1 MQNKFKHSLWLLVFG
16 LWLATRPV
24 LAITPT
30 VSIQDLPSYVTVDN
44 FKLSCSALGGSEVQF
59 AFRKEGGIY
68 QDFGGVID
76 ITTNPC
82 QVNVGSS
89 QISEQT
95 KYYFKVTLDGN
106 VSNETS
112 TTYDVAGP
120 SPVTDYGKD
129 SGGNNNVVIH
139 WKNPNSEDLAK
150 VIIYRG
156 ETVDFSAD
164 SNHEITTVNGT
175 PNSEMTYTTDIPDN
189 TKTYYYSI
197 RAIDKAG
204 NSSSLV
210 GDGSTT
216 TTTTTVTQ
224 TQPQNGVSEV
234 RELPKEATGQVL
246 GEENVEDN
254 ESGDINENPSLI
266 EKVANTIP
274 NNKYVL
280 IGGGLI
286 LLAIILNIFFKK
298 YKNR

>member
-44 FKLSCSALGGSEVQF
+44 FKLSCSALGGSNIQF
-59 AFRKEGGIY
+59 AYKKEGGSY
-68 QDFGGVID
+68 QNFGGVID
-76 ITTNPC
+76 ITTDPC
-82 QVNVGSS
+82 QVQVGSS
-89 QISEQT
+89 QINEQT
-95 KYYFKVTLDGN
+95 KYHFKVILDGN
-106 VSNETS
+106 VNDETS

-189 TKTYYYSI
+189 TKTYYYSL
-197 RAIDKAG
+197 RAVDKAG

-210 GDGSTT
+210 GDGSATITT
-216 TTTTTVTQ
+216 TIATQ
-224 TQPQNGVSEV
+224 AQSENGVSEV
-234 RELPKEATGQVL
+234 RQLPKETNGQVL
-246 GEENVEDN
+246 GEDRVEGPDL
-254 ESGDINENPSLI
+254 ESTQTPSLSGI
-266 EKVANTIP
+266 IANVTK
-274 NNKYVL
+274 NKPWLFV
-280 IGGGLI
+280 GGALLI
-286 LLAIILNIFFKK
+286 LGIAVYLFKRNK
-298 YKNR
+298 